1 MSYQFYTKNTKQN
14 YQKIQTINLL
24 NQYKQFVSMYPDNCN
39 DTILNDIRLKIK
51 QLENIVINYKF
62 VNLPN

>member
-39 DTILNDIRLKIK
+39 DTILNVFYILRC
-51 QLENIVINYKF
+51 N
-62 VNLPN
+62 